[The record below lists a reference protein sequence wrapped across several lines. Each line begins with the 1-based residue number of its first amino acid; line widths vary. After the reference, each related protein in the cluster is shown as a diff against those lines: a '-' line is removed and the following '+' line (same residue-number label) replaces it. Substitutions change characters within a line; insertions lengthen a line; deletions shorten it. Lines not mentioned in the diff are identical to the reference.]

1 MFNRMK
7 IGPKLLAAFGVVLLL
22 TALVGLV
29 GYVGMN
35 KIMTRVEISENVSE
49 MLHQLEEAQ
58 SAEKRFALMGEETY
72 AESVRSHIGRV
83 EEIAQSLSANES
95 AQGVWGQLD
104 GVRAAA
110 EVYLEN
116 FDQYVASEQ
125 QRVKATE
132 EMMASSNVVL
142 NALMQVREDQ
152 MSQVADLRDNQDEY
166 HLWQYDEQLVA
177 RYDRVEM
184 TDRMMLFFTNA
195 RKFEKEYF
203 LSGEQKYI
211 DRTWQTLE
219 AVQNLGAGLIDSLDD
234 TDSVALLEQMQ
245 QALSDFIGQLEHVV
259 DLMARQQA
267 LAETMGQRAEAT
279 VAACN
284 QAVAI
289 QKAGM
294 TDLMTQA
301 TRGVL
306 IGLGVALLIGAVL
319 AVRISLGIQRPLAKA
334 VDLLGDLEAG
344 RLDSRLDLNRGDE
357 VGILART
364 MDSFAESLENEIVQP
379 LKRLA
384 DGDLDFEVHPRGE
397 DDAIRHALAKVRQDL
412 NELLSE
418 VRAVGDQ
425 IASGSS
431 QVADSSQSLS
441 QGATE
446 QASSLQ
452 EISASMN
459 ELASQTKSNTDN
471 AQQASR
477 NSDETKVSAEKCN
490 DQMRHMVAAMD
501 EIRTAGSDIS
511 RIIKTIDEI
520 AFQTNLLALN
530 AAVEAA
536 RAGQHGKGFA
546 VVAEEVRNLA
556 ARSAKAARETAEL
569 IEGTVNKTENGSKL
583 ANETAGAL
591 ERIVAQTAE
600 VSDLISSIAGASNE
614 QAAGISEVNQG
625 LSQIDQVTQQN
636 TANAEETA
644 AAAEQ
649 LSSQVAHMK
658 QMLGRFHL
666 AADGAG
672 SGMLSLPPAE
682 DFGAEDQADPSDV
695 DEFWAS

>member
-1 MFNRMK
+1 
-7 IGPKLLAAFGVVLLL
+7 
-22 TALVGLV
+22 
-29 GYVGMN
+29 
-35 KIMTRVEISENVSE
+35 
-49 MLHQLEEAQ
+49 
-58 SAEKRFALMGEETY
+58 
-72 AESVRSHIGRV
+72 
-83 EEIAQSLSANES
+83 
-95 AQGVWGQLD
+95 
-104 GVRAAA
+104 
-110 EVYLEN
+110 
-116 FDQYVASEQ
+116 
-125 QRVKATE
+125 
-132 EMMASSNVVL
+132 
-142 NALMQVREDQ
+142 
-152 MSQVADLRDNQDEY
+152 
-166 HLWQYDEQLVA
+166 
-177 RYDRVEM
+177 
-184 TDRMMLFFTNA
+184 
-195 RKFEKEYF
+195 
-203 LSGEQKYI
+203 
-211 DRTWQTLE
+211 
-219 AVQNLGAGLIDSLDD
+219 
-234 TDSVALLEQMQ
+234 
-245 QALSDFIGQLEHVV
+245 
-259 DLMARQQA
+259 
-267 LAETMGQRAEAT
+267 
-279 VAACN
+279 
-284 QAVAI
+284 
-289 QKAGM
+289 
-294 TDLMTQA
+294 
-301 TRGVL
+301 
-306 IGLGVALLIGAVL
+306 VALLIGALL

-344 RLDSRLDLNRGDE
+344 RLASRLKLNRGDE

-364 MDSFAESLENEIVQP
+364 MDSFAESLENEIVHP

-384 DGDLDFEVHPRGE
+384 DGDLAFEVHPRGE
-397 DDAIRHALAKVRQDL
+397 DDAIRHALANVRQDL

-459 ELASQTKSNTDN
+459 ELASQTKSNSEN
-471 AQQASR
+471 AQQANR

-511 RIIKTIDEI
+511 KIIKTIDEI

-556 ARSAKAARETAEL
+556 ARSAKAAHETAEL

-583 ANETAGAL
+583 ANETAETL

-600 VSDLISSIAGASNE
+600 VSSLISSIAGASNE

-636 TANAEETA
+636 TANAEQTA

-666 AADGAG
+666 AAGEAG
-672 SGMLSLPPAE
+672 SGMLSLPPANG
-682 DFGAEDQADPSDV
+682 FGDEDQAGQLDKDG
-695 DEFWAS
+695 FWAS